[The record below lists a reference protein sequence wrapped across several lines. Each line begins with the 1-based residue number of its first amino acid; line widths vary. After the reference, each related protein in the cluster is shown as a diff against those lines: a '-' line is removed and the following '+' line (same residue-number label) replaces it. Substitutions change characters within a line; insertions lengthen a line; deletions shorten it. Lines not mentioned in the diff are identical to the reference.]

1 MNARIVIADDHEL
14 VREGLRRVLSAHPD
28 WEICAEAVDGH
39 DAVEQARLQR
49 PNIAI
54 LDYSM
59 PQLNGLEAT
68 RQIREALPD
77 TEVLIL
83 TMHESESLIHEVL
96 AAGARGF
103 MLKSDVGHELV
114 HAVESL
120 LRHKPF
126 FTAHVSELVLQ
137 GYLSPDVG
145 SMGRETL
152 TPRERQIVQ
161 LVAEGKS
168 SKEISRVLNL
178 SLKTVETHRT
188 NILRKLDLN
197 SLSELVRYAVRNK
210 IIEA

>member
-1 MNARIVIADDHEL
+1 MNARILIADDHEV

-68 RQIREALPD
+68 RQIRQALPD

-83 TMHESESLIHEVL
+83 TMHESESLVREVL

-103 MLKSDVGHELV
+103 MLKSDAGRALV

-126 FTAHVSELVLQ
+126 FTASVSELVLR
-137 GYLSPDVG
+137 GYLG
-145 SMGRETL
+145 SGNGAAHGLL

-161 LVAEGKS
+161 QVAEGKS
-168 SKEISRVLNL
+168 SKEISREL
-178 SLKTVETHRT
+178 SVSAKTVETHRA
-188 NILRKLDLN
+188 NILRKLDLD